1 VDILD
6 LALYQV
12 EQMFHEKVQQTL
24 NSIKWKF
31 IICNSKGLMS
41 CFHFL

>member
-1 VDILD
+1 VQPEAPKIQDDRLVDILD

-24 NSIKWKF
+24 NSIK
-31 IICNSKGLMS
+31 
-41 CFHFL
+41 